1 MNILNNILETANDKV
16 AFISKNEK
24 VSYADIKNIFNKNKK
39 NIENLKEFCVVINAR
54 DNLEFAKLISILDG
68 NVKRVLFLPKDIN
81 PNLHDEYYKKANV
94 NFEVFLE
101 NDVLKQV
108 LINNENSSL
117 KDIVQTQW
125 IIPTS
130 GTTKSPKLVAH
141 TFKSLTKTTKTNNQK
156 SLNSIWGLTFDIYRF
171 SGIQVFLQSIL
182 SGSTLIIPETDSSI
196 KEIIEL
202 FAKNSCNIISATA
215 SFWRKVLMTKESKS
229 LNIKRATLGGEIID
243 QNIILALKNKFKD
256 IKITHIYAST
266 EVGVGFAVND
276 ELAGFPYSYIKN
288 GVNNLELKIDDNSL
302 LFIKPKAKEQEYLET
317 ASMYDKN
324 DFINT
329 GDIVRVE
336 NNRVYFL
343 GRVSGSINVGGNKVL
358 PEEVENTLLSSNLV
372 SSAFVYA
379 KSSSIVGSLV
389 CADVVALNN
398 KINKAELKKQI
409 LDYCKKHLE
418 KFKIPTILKIVDDLQ
433 INQNGKL
440 KRN

>member
-16 AFISKNEK
+16 AFISKDEK
-24 VSYADIKNIFNKNKK
+24 VSYEDIKNIFNKKS
-39 NIENLKEFCVVINAR
+39 IENLKEFCVAINAR

-68 NVKRVLFLPKDIN
+68 NVKRILFLPKDIN

-94 NFEVFLE
+94 NYEVFLE
-101 NDVLKQV
+101 NDELKQV
-108 LINNENSSL
+108 LINNENASL
-117 KDIVQTQW
+117 KGIVQTQW

-141 TFKSLTKTTKTNNQK
+141 TFNSLTKTTKIENK
-156 SLNSIWGLTFDIYRF
+156 KGSSPIWGLTFDIYRF

-182 SGSTLIIPETDSSI
+182 SGSTLIISEPNSSI
-196 KEIIEL
+196 KETIEL
-202 FAKNSCNIISATA
+202 FAKNSCDIISATP
-215 SFWRKVLMTKESKS
+215 SFWRKVLMTKESNS
-229 LNIKRATLGGEIID
+229 LNIKRATLGGEIVD
-243 QNIILALKNKFKD
+243 QNIILALKNKFKN

-276 ELAGFPYSYIKN
+276 ELAGFPYSYIEN

-302 LFIKPKAKEQEYLET
+302 LCIKLKAKAQEYLET
-317 ASMYDKN
+317 ASMYGKN

-336 NNRVYFL
+336 DDRVYFL
-343 GRVSGSINVGGNKVL
+343 GRDSGSINVGGNKVL
-358 PEEVENTLLSSNLV
+358 PEEVENTLLSSNLI

-398 KINKAELKKQI
+398 NIDKVELKKQI
-409 LDYCKKHLE
+409 LDYCKQNLE